1 MYYPEL
7 PGKKMSTRKRLPGT
21 TRNSPKPRKCTPT
34 HWNPNN
40 IPETVAGGSTTRKLP
55 GFEPLEDHGLAAY
68 LESTDRHKKKYT
80 SSSLRYNYPENISS
94 ANNPTI
100 TTRKSLTQVSPITR
114 KKQVDI
120 FLLPGMTYCILRP
133 VSSARDNRKTKGT
146 PRTCMNVTWPKIYN

>member
-1 MYYPEL
+1 MAVVCYCREWEIVAADPGKGRMYYPEL
-7 PGKKMSTRKRLPGT
+7 PGKKMSTRKILPGT

-114 KKQVDI
+114 
-120 FLLPGMTYCILRP
+120 
-133 VSSARDNRKTKGT
+133 NKTGGHFCYY
-146 PRTCMNVTWPKIYN
+146 PE